1 MVVHAQVISSIS
13 AGIARLRNARS
24 ASLRE
29 KVDNLTRRG
38 TIGEDN
44 QTLVDAEADATDE
57 VKKRLWLMCQ
67 THIRPEPI
75 KGPCVPRKA
84 DQSAAERL
92 PSQLALAEQG
102 PGVSTLYIDGLDD
115 TALSVMES
123 YDLVADDDPYVT
135 LPEVLP
141 GPVYPEAGSAL
152 QPGELHL
159 LEQGGPSS
167 DEWTHSSEGDY
178 FYTDGQGNVYP
189 VERQAVP
196 KADQIEWTSDPQ
208 LSDSNEFYHEDEGE
222 LEEHWDGGAKQ
233 TYIMYHEAQHW
244 PPVAGLH
251 MRAEDVLD
259 QPLPLPYPD
268 DALSSNWAGD

>member
-1 MVVHAQVISSIS
+1 MADTEV
-13 AGIARLRNARS
+13 
-24 ASLRE
+24 
-29 KVDNLTRRG
+29 
-38 TIGEDN
+38 
-44 QTLVDAEADATDE
+44 DATDE

-84 DQSAAERL
+84 DQNAVERL
-92 PSQLALAEQG
+92 PPRLDLAEQG
-102 PGVSTLYIDGLDD
+102 PGVPMLYIDGSDD
-115 TALSVMES
+115 TALSVMGS

-141 GPVYPEAGSAL
+141 GPVYPEAGSPL
-152 QPGELHL
+152 QPGELHV
-159 LEQGGPSS
+159 LEQGGASS

-196 KADQIEWTSDPQ
+196 RADQFEWTSDPQ
-208 LSDSNEFYHEDEGE
+208 LPDSNEFYHEDEDE
-222 LEEHWDGGAKQ
+222 REEYWEGGAKQ
-233 TYIMYHEAQHW
+233 TYIMYHEAQQW
-244 PPVAGLH
+244 TPVAGEH

-259 QPLPLPYPD
+259 RPVSLPSPD
-268 DALSSNWAGD
+268 DAPSSYWAGD